1 MNPIVVVAGTRPE
14 HLKVAEV
21 IRELRGCGRKV
32 RYVWTGQHTSPSLAA
47 DVFAATDGPYPDV
60 VLPWPAVKARSGRSP
75 RVGAD
80 KPPQLV
86 WAAALWSA
94 SAIEP
99 HLADAALVL
108 VQGDTASA
116 LAGALAAKRV
126 GGLPLAHLEAGLRSY
141 DWTMPEEHVRVA
153 IDAEADLLLCP
164 SPLAAATCRI
174 ERAALTA
181 KRGRRGAARIA
192 HVGQTGIDSLV
203 RAATADRDWPS
214 FRAGIEALF
223 AADEGRWA
231 LVTLHR
237 AALTDDPALLRAT
250 VASIAGAC
258 VEAGYRPVWATHPRV
273 TGNPGHAKA
282 LSAFLAL
289 GGRVIDPLGYR
300 TLAALLLARDGRGE
314 VSGFADRAIVVT
326 DSGGLAE
333 DAAYARVPVV
343 IVRPTT
349 ERQELLAA
357 FPWRVGIAAP
367 GWDDSAMRGAVKDAV
382 AATRG
387 YAPIPPEY
395 GYRDFLGVAPYP
407 YAPPLVANLTG
418 ELSASATTALAISDY
433 LTAGYKAD

>member
-1 MNPIVVVAGTRPE
+1 MNPVVVVAGTRPE
-14 HLKVAEV
+14 HLKLAWV
-21 IRELRGCGRKV
+21 IRELRGCGRTV
-32 RYVWTGQHTSPSLAA
+32 RYLWSGQHTSPSLAA

-60 VLPWPAVKARSGRSP
+60 VLPWQAITPGRGRP
-75 RVGAD
+75 TAMGPG
-80 KPPQLV
+80 KPPRSV
-86 WAAALWSA
+86 WAAALRSA
-94 SAIEP
+94 LAIEP

-116 LAGALAAKRV
+116 LAGALAARRV

-181 KRGRRGAARIA
+181 KRGRRGSARIA

-203 RAATADRDWPS
+203 RAAKADRDWPS
-214 FRAGIEALF
+214 FRAGIDALF

-237 AALTDDPALLRAT
+237 AALTDDPKLLRNT
-250 VASIAGAC
+250 VVQIAEAC
-258 VEAGYRPVWATHPRV
+258 AENGYRPVWATHPRV

-300 TLAALLLARDGRGE
+300 TLAALLLARDRRHT

-367 GWDDSAMRGAVKDAV
+367 GWDDSAMRAAVKEA
-382 AATRG
+382 ANATRG
-387 YAPIPPEY
+387 YTPPWPSSY
-395 GYRDFLGVAPYP
+395 TVSQPPYP
-407 YAPPLVANLTG
+407 YAPPLGVNMTG
-418 ELSASATTALAISDY
+418 ELSASAATALAISDY
-433 LTAGYKAD
+433 LTAGYGVFP

>member
-1 MNPIVVVAGTRPE
+1 MNPVVVVAGTRPE

-21 IRELRGCGRKV
+21 IRELRALGRPV
-32 RYVWTGQHTSPSLAA
+32 RMVWTGQHTSPSLAA

-60 VLPWPAVKARSGRSP
+60 VLPWAPITAGRGRP
-75 RVGAD
+75 TAMGPG
-80 KPPQLV
+80 KPPRSV
-86 WAAALWSA
+86 WTAALRSA
-94 SAIEP
+94 LAIEP

-116 LAGALAAKRV
+116 LAGALAARRV

-181 KRGRRGAARIA
+181 KRGRRGSARIA

-203 RAATADRDWPS
+203 RAAKADRDWPS
-214 FRAGIEALF
+214 FRAGIDALF

-237 AALTDDPALLRAT
+237 AALTDDPKLLRNT
-250 VASIAGAC
+250 VVQIAEAC
-258 VEAGYRPVWATHPRV
+258 AENGYRPVWATHPRV

-282 LSAFLAL
+282 LSAFREA
-289 GGRVIDPLGYR
+289 GGTVIDPLGYR
-300 TLAALLLARDGRGE
+300 SLAALLLAPMSVGDWNPA
-314 VSGFADRAIVVT
+314 GFADRAIVVT

-349 ERQELLAA
+349 ERQELIAA
-357 FPWRVGIAAP
+357 DPWRVKIVAP
-367 GWDDSAMRGAVKDAV
+367 GWDDSAMRAEVKAAV
-382 AATRG
+382 AMTRG
-387 YAPIPPEY
+387 YVPSFY
-395 GYRDFLGVAPYP
+395 GDGYP
-407 YAPPLVANLTG
+407 YAPLDDGSPGLPAAT
-418 ELSASATTALAISDY
+418 ASARTALAISDY
-433 LTAGYKAD
+433 LTAGYGVFP